1 MARTRKIDID
11 YVLNGSGPRRH
22 DQNAIRQ
29 LHCFFDVVS
38 DKQDRFLFALPD
50 PNELGAHLQASEKI
64 ERAEWFVHVN
74 DVGIGS
80 ESPRD
85 LDPPAHAAGK
95 FVRRSVLKSTHSHHV
110 DVTHDDAVPPAMS
123 LFS

>member
-1 MARTRKIDID
+1 IQMARTRKIDID
-11 YVLNGSGPRRH
+11 YVLNGGGPCGH
-22 DQNAIRQ
+22 DQNAICK

-50 PNELGAHLQASEKI
+50 PNEIGAHLQASEKI

-80 ESPRD
+80 ESPPD
-85 LDPPAHAAGK
+85 LAPLPHPPPT
-95 FVRRSVLKSTHSHHV
+95 LTPITLLNSTQ
-110 DVTHDDAVPPAMS
+110 A
-123 LFS
+123 